1 MKIGDYA
8 SGVAYAT
15 IDSSENKVGDAI
27 EISDTTGPK
36 SLTVTG
42 NFNIHG
48 NSTVSMNVYND
59 DPMAIHSESIPDVLI
74 EGIIYMTKSEGGKTP
89 ILNLLNR
96 TTTISWRP
104 TLPAVPAT
112 NTFIKIGGLQ
122 GEGKISNESKTL
134 DASTVKLIFT
144 NKTDC
149 EFKGEFTENRTDS
162 IKTIMSVK
170 MAGLDGKKQII
181 NADSKFTGTVEVES
195 GTLIIGSTSSLG
207 KLTMTGGVF
216 GSISGGVI
224 VSEAEWQEGDF
235 IYYNKDALGSGVPD
249 KITIEGTFYKSGDGV
264 IGIDF
269 DGFDASVFVS
279 DGTKLELITAGILDG
294 FSDNANDDFL
304 AKNLLNALAEF
315 EWDGNT
321 LLVSFVNV
329 PEPATFAAIFCVS
342 TLLFAMRLRRK

>member
-1 MKIGDYA
+1 
-8 SGVAYAT
+8 
-15 IDSSENKVGDAI
+15 
-27 EISDTTGPK
+27 
-36 SLTVTG
+36 
-42 NFNIHG
+42 
-48 NSTVSMNVYND
+48 
-59 DPMAIHSESIPDVLI
+59 
-74 EGIIYMTKSEGGKTP
+74 MTKSEGGKTP

-207 KLTMTGGVF
+207 KLTMTGGEF

-235 IYYNKDALGSGVPD
+235 IYYNKDALSSGVPD

-329 PEPATFAAIFCVS
+329 PEPATFAAILCVS
-342 TLLFAMRLRRK
+342 TLLFAMRFRRK